1 MKVESGQGEG
11 VKITYKYICPSMTLH
26 AAGPPVG
33 LDGFSALS
41 NNKVAGGSSRCTLAP
56 KTPGSHWDGMAL
68 PGDRPRP
75 GDICFFLL
83 QRG

>member
-11 VKITYKYICPSMTLH
+11 IKITYKYICPSTTLH

-33 LDGFSALS
+33 LDSFSALS
-41 NNKVAGGSSRCTLAP
+41 NNKVAGVIQMHARP
-56 KTPGSHWDGMAL
+56 KDPGSHWDGTAL